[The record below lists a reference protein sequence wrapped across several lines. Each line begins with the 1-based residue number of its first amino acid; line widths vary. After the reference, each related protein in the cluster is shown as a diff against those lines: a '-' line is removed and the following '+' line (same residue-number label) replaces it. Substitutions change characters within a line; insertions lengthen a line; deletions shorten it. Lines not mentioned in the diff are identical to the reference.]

1 MQRVTKKDLE
11 NIVLQIN
18 EATGNPT
25 MPYTRQ
31 ENGKLKANVGN
42 YHLSW
47 AYGGVCLEQMS
58 NEGGGVRTV
67 LYTGYT
73 TKSRLMDAL
82 QAYLAGIEKGKE

>member
-11 NIVLQIN
+11 MVVARIN
-18 EATGNPT
+18 KVTGNPENA
-25 MPYTRQ
+25 YTRKDGTYQ
-31 ENGKLKANVGN
+31 ANPGC

-58 NEGGGVRTV
+58 NKGGGVRTV

-73 TKSRLMDAL
+73 TKRRLMDAM